1 LRSLVLALAFTAMAG
16 VAVAGKPGARVVL
29 VDPDPELRRAVTTA
43 LAPWKLE
50 VVTDPNPQID
60 TASASARAD
69 SLNARFVV
77 WREGN
82 ELVVFDRERN
92 ETVRREGKPGTL
104 EPVDAA
110 AAALTVKTLMRLPP
124 PEEDPAPPPV
134 VTGSEIRVQAALETR
149 IAKGS
154 DTAIGGRF
162 VGGVFAK
169 PWGPELR
176 FGAIADVGTAESVE
190 RAGFKGRWRD
200 WAVLAAVS
208 YALPRDGVEI
218 EPYLGIGVG
227 RSSFDGDDKGEDM
240 DDIHDDRF
248 LAVVRVGTWVRW
260 RRGMWTIGGT
270 LSLDAVRGTP
280 TYTKVN
286 NGSVI
291 YEVPSSSV
299 SLGFVVAADLGR

>member
-1 LRSLVLALAFTAMAG
+1 MTG
-16 VAVAGKPGARVVL
+16 VAIAGKPGARVVL

-50 VVTDPNPQID
+50 VITDPNPQID
-60 TASASARAD
+60 AATAGARAD

-77 WREGN
+77 WRDGN
-82 ELVVFDRERN
+82 ELVVYDRERD
-92 ETVRREGKPGTL
+92 ETTRREGKPGML

-124 PEEDPAPPPV
+124 PEEDPVV
-134 VTGSEIRVQAALETR
+134 VTPAHGGEIRVQAALETR

-162 VGGVFAK
+162 VGGVLAK

-176 FGAIADVGTAESVE
+176 FGAIADVGTGEPVK
-190 RAGFKGRWRD
+190 RADFRGRWSD
-200 WAVLAAVS
+200 WAVLAVVS
-208 YALPRDGVEI
+208 YALPRDGIEI
-218 EPYLGIGVG
+218 EPLIGVGVG
-227 RSSFDGDDKGEDM
+227 RSLFRGEDM
-240 DDIHDDRF
+240 DGLRDDREF
-248 LAVVRVGTWVRW
+248 LAVFRVGTWVRW

-270 LSLDAVRGTP
+270 LSLDAVPGTP
-280 TYTKVN
+280 TYRKVN

-299 SLGFVVAADLGR
+299 SLGLVVAADLGR